1 MVTAAASSA
10 SAAVVEDN
18 QKNNNKNNN
27 SHQNDHHHL
36 QSSWSSLSS
45 TTNTTL
51 YLGPWMERVLELQ
64 RFVQRHGH
72 ARVPK
77 RYQDNPALGNWVN
90 KQRVEYRKYL
100 SNRGGASSSS
110 SSSTL
115 TAERIALLNQLG
127 FCWNATMTTT
137 MTTTTT
143 TSSSSLLL
151 MNHQDSPS
159 SLMSRRRKMAEE
171 WKQAVAAAST
181 TTTTRTR
188 PTAPATLAIPEQE
201 WWRQYQELC
210 QYMQEQGLTCVHHLP
225 LKSKWDDWVRRTR
238 QSYYWQRQ
246 ERQQE
251 QQQEQQQTQTHDV
264 VAKSTLSSSSSS
276 SSLTTHPNRQRLLS
290 KQQIQAMTAL
300 DPQWRLASRR
310 QARWERRF
318 AELVQYRRRYGHVCV
333 PISYA
338 ANPKLA
344 HWVST
349 QRKQYNLYG
358 KRKQQQ
364 QQQDKSLHSNDTTTF
379 TLQQQEQQQE
389 QERRWQRLESIGFVW
404 NRWEH
409 EFALKQVEST
419 TRNPSSSSRPFF

>member
-27 SHQNDHHHL
+27 NHQNDHHHL
-36 QSSWSSLSS
+36 QSTWSSFSS

-110 SSSTL
+110 SKL

-127 FCWNATMTTT
+127 FCWNATTT

-143 TSSSSLLL
+143 KSSSSLLL

-159 SLMSRRRKMAEE
+159 SLMNRRRKMAEE

-181 TTTTRTR
+181 TTTTRART
-188 PTAPATLAIPEQE
+188 PATLAIPEQE

-238 QSYYWQRQ
+238 QSYYWQKQ

-264 VAKSTLSSSSSS
+264 VAKSTLSSSSS

-364 QQQDKSLHSNDTTTF
+364 QQQQQQQDKCLHSNDTTTS
-379 TLQQQEQQQE
+379 TLQQQEQE

-409 EFALKQVEST
+409 EFALKQGEST